1 MNKVTIKDI
10 AAIINTSPHVAKSS
24 NSSGAYLAGQY
35 LIQKGHTNIIH
46 VTRKH
51 SIPAYPAMSE
61 PYIVEQLSSVLSK
74 GCVEH
79 AR

>member
-10 AAIINTSPHVAKSS
+10 AAIVNTSPHIAKSG
-24 NSSGAYLAGQY
+24 NSLGAYLAGQY

-51 SIPAYPAMSE
+51 SITAYPAMSE
-61 PYIVEQLSSVLSK
+61 LYIVDRLSV
-74 GCVEH
+74 
-79 AR
+79 